1 MTGSRS
7 VGQARSLPR
16 SDTIGA
22 AKSDWLSAPCRLPR
36 LWKPRGRVWEYAK
49 ILLGREGSV
58 VALMAI
64 CAALKARAVKKFRLK
79 AQGNLGIF
87 LGSIFGRSVSD

>member
-1 MTGSRS
+1 
-7 VGQARSLPR
+7 
-16 SDTIGA
+16 
-22 AKSDWLSAPCRLPR
+22 
-36 LWKPRGRVWEYAK
+36 
-49 ILLGREGSV
+49 
-58 VALMAI
+58 MAI